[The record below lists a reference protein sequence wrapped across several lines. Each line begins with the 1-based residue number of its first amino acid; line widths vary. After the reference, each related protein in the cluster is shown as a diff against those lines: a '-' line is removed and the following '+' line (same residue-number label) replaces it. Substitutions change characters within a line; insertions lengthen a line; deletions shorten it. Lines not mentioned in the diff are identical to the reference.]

1 MIDELELRRDEFTVR
16 VDSFAQSGLHSW
28 RIKLEIL
35 LLEYVLIETGFKE
48 PTDRKKGLPGPKVV
62 MFTLTPFNAPL
73 RSTE

>member
-35 LLEYVLIETGFKE
+35 LLEDVLIERGFTFKE
-48 PTDRKKGLPGPKVV
+48 PTDHKKRLPGPKVV
-62 MFTLTPFNAPL
+62 MLTLTPF
-73 RSTE
+73 